1 MKTIKADI
9 VIIGAGS
16 GGLSLAA
23 GAAQMGAHVV
33 LFEGG
38 VMGGDC
44 LNTGCVPSKA
54 LLAVAKAAH
63 NARGKAHFGIHTA
76 DTKIDFAAAK
86 DYIDTVIGTIAPHDS
101 VARFSSL
108 GVTVISEFARFKS
121 AHIVVSDSYEVSAK
135 YIVIA
140 TGSTASVPPI
150 SGLDSVP
157 YYTNETIFAVR
168 DKPNHLVII
177 GGGPIGIE
185 MAQAHC
191 RLGVKVTLIEALAVM
206 ARDDHELVS
215 ILKNQLINEAVTII
229 EGAGVTKINQATDSA
244 PQNKNDIQNNNN
256 ITVHLAD
263 GQSIHAS
270 HLLVAVGR
278 RPALDRLDLDAAGI
292 QHNHAGIITD
302 KRLRANKKH
311 IFAIGDVAG
320 RQQFTHIAGYHAGI
334 VIRNILFKLPAK
346 IDDKAIPW
354 VTYCDPELAHVGL
367 TIEEAHAKYGADHIR
382 VLSMP
387 LSGND
392 RAIAESRTEGMIKVI
407 THKKGRILGASIL
420 APSAGE
426 MILAWAVAITAGKKI
441 GTMASVIAPY
451 PTYGDASK
459 RAAGSFFTDKLFSPR
474 MRRIVQFLMKF

>member
-33 LFEGG
+33 LFEGSA
-38 VMGGDC
+38 MGGDC
-44 LNTGCVPSKA
+44 LNSGCVPSKA
-54 LLAVAKAAH
+54 LLAAGKAAH
-63 NARGKAHFGIHTA
+63 NAHSKANFGVHVA

-86 DYIDTVIGTIAPHDS
+86 DYVDTVIGTIAPHDS
-101 VARFSSL
+101 VARFTSL
-108 GVTVISEFARFKS
+108 GVTVISEFARFKT
-121 AHIVVSDSYEVSAK
+121 AHIVVSDTYEVTAK

-157 YYTNETIFAVR
+157 YYTNETIFTDH
-168 DKPNHLVII
+168 DKPDHLVII

-191 RLGVKVTLIEALAVM
+191 RLGVKVTIIEALAVM
-206 ARDDHELVS
+206 ARDDQELVS
-215 ILKNQLINEAVTII
+215 ILKNQLINEGVTII
-229 EGAGVTKINQATDSA
+229 EGAGVTKITQTTNSVA
-244 PQNKNDIQNNNN
+244 QNNEN
-256 ITVHLAD
+256 INVQLAD
-263 GQSIHAS
+263 GQVLHAS
-270 HLLVAVGR
+270 HLLVAAGR
-278 RPALDRLDLDAAGI
+278 RPALERLDLDAAGI
-292 QHNHAGIITD
+292 KHNRAGIITD
-302 KRLRANKKH
+302 ERLRANKKH

-367 TIEEAHAKYGADHIR
+367 TTDEAHARFGADRIR
-382 VLSMP
+382 VLKAP

-392 RAIAESRTEGMIKVI
+392 RAIAESRTEGMVKVI
-407 THKKGRILGASIL
+407 THKKGHILGASIL
-420 APSAGE
+420 APNAGE
-426 MILAWAVAITAGKKI
+426 MILAWAVAITAGQKI

>member
-38 VMGGDC
+38 AMGGDC

-63 NARGKAHFGIHTA
+63 NAKGKAHFGIHTA

-86 DYIDTVIGTIAPHDS
+86 DYVDTVIGTIAPHDS
-101 VARFSSL
+101 VARFTSL
-108 GVTVISEFARFKS
+108 GVTVISEFARFKT

-150 SGLDSVP
+150 SGLESVP
-157 YYTNETIFAVR
+157 YYTNETIFAAR

-191 RLGVKVTLIEALAVM
+191 RLGVKVTIIEALTVM

-215 ILKNQLINEAVTII
+215 ILKNQLINEGVTII
-229 EGAGVTKINQATDSA
+229 EGAGVTKINQTTDSTA
-244 PQNKNDIQNNNN
+244 QNDEN
-256 ITVHLAD
+256 INVQLAD
-263 GQSIHAS
+263 GQILHAS

-292 QHNHAGIITD
+292 QYNRAGIITD
-302 KRLRANKKH
+302 KRLRSNKNH

-367 TIEEAHAKYGADHIR
+367 TIEDAHDKYGADHIR
-382 VLSMP
+382 VLSTP

-407 THKKGRILGASIL
+407 THKKGHILGASIL

-426 MILAWAVAITAGKKI
+426 MILAWAVAITAGQKI